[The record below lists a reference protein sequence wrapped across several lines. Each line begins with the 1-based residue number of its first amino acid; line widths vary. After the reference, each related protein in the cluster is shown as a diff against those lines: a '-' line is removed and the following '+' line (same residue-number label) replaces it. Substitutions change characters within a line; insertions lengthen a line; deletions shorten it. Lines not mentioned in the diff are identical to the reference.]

1 MNKGIVVVLGIAAV
15 IGSLCVFTVDERER
29 AILFQLGQIVS
40 TEYEPGLHFKLP
52 VPFQNVRKFDKRIQN
67 LDADP
72 ELYLTS
78 ERKNVNVDSFVKW
91 RISNVETFYKA
102 NVGDVRIANDTLS
115 TIIQKL
121 LKDEFGTRTV
131 RQVVSGERSEI
142 MESLIELAQGEAD
155 GLGIEIVDVRI
166 KRIDWPDEVS
176 GSVYQRMAAERKE
189 EAKKRRSQ
197 GQESAKII
205 QAAADRERAV
215 ILAEAQ
221 KDGQIQRGAGDGLA
235 AEIYAN
241 AYNQD
246 PEFYDLYRSLVAYK
260 TTFRS
265 RSDILLLQPDAD
277 FFKYFKSP
285 TGNQEQSQ

>member
-1 MNKGIVVVLGIAAV
+1 MNKGIVVVLVIAAI

-29 AILFQLGQIVS
+29 AILFQLGQIVR
-40 TEYEPGLHFKLP
+40 TDYQPGLHFKLP
-52 VPFQNVRKFDKRIQN
+52 VPFQNVRKFDNRIQN

-91 RISNVETFYKA
+91 RIGNVEAFYKA
-102 NVGDVRIANDTLS
+102 NVGDIRIANDTLS

-142 MESLIELAQGEAD
+142 MESLIKLAQTEAD
-155 GLGIEIVDVRI
+155 GLGIHIVDVRI
-166 KRIDWPDEVS
+166 KRIVWPVEVS

-221 KDGQIQRGAGDGLA
+221 RDGQVQRGSGDGQA

-241 AYNQD
+241 AYTQD
-246 PEFYDLYRSLVAYK
+246 REFYDFYRSLVAYK

-285 TGNQEQSQ
+285 HAPKESP

>member
-1 MNKGIVVVLGIAAV
+1 MNKGIVIVLAVAAI

-29 AILFQLGQIVS
+29 AILFQLGQIVRS
-40 TEYEPGLHFKLP
+40 DFEPGLHFKLP

-91 RISNVETFYKA
+91 KIANVETFFKA
-102 NVGDVRIANDTLS
+102 NVGDIRIANDTLS

-131 RQVVSGERSEI
+131 RQVVSGQRSKI
-142 MESLIELAQGEAD
+142 MESLTTLAQAEAD
-155 GLGIEIVDVRI
+155 GLGIKIVDVRI

-221 KDGQIQRGAGDGLA
+221 RDGQRLRGAGDGRA

-246 PEFYDLYRSLVAYK
+246 REFYDLYRSLVAYK
-260 TTFRS
+260 ETFTS

-277 FFKYFKSP
+277 FFKYFKNP
-285 TGNQEQSQ
+285 AAPVTE